1 MDKVAKALK
10 KFSAGEQSKIKKLL
24 IRLKT
29 GVLKDL
35 DLKKLKGYDDI
46 FRVRKGKI
54 RILYKVNENNEIYIL
69 AIERR
74 SDNIYNLK

>member
-1 MDKVAKALK
+1 MDKIAKALK
-10 KFSAGEQSKIKKLL
+10 KFSVGEQNKIKELL
-24 IRLKT
+24 IQIKE
-29 GVLKDL
+29 GILKDL
-35 DLKKLKGYDDI
+35 DVKKLKGYDDI

-74 SDNIYNLK
+74 SDNTYNF